1 MATKSTSVNF
11 QPHILEELAK
21 RGPHR
26 APIVNR
32 DLERL
37 YTLYQRALRRVQLTI
52 DEACLIVDALN
63 GTLHDVTSGTRFWIG
78 VQDAIELDRLDEKWN
93 VNGAALVQKLSAL
106 DDLTA
111 MAIVDAAER
120 YWNDERYHDRDIRE
134 AVKECFGIVQ

>member
-21 RGPHR
+21 RGPQR

-37 YTLYQRALRRVQLTI
+37 YTLYDRALRRVKLTI

-78 VQDAIELDRLDEKWN
+78 VQDSIEMDELDEKWG
-93 VNGAALVQKLSAL
+93 VDGKTLIEKLSAL
-106 DDLTA
+106 DDLTS
-111 MAIVDAAER
+111 MAVVDAVER
-120 YWNDERYHDRDIRE
+120 FWNDEQNQTKNFRE
-134 AVKECFGIVQ
+134 AVAEHFGIK